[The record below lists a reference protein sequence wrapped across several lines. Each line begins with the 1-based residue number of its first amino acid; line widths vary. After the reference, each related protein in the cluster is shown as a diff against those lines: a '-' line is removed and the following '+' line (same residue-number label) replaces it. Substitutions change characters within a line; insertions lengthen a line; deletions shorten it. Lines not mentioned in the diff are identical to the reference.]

1 MNFKLKIDK
10 LKTKMAGLSSRGDKS
25 KLSLGLDIGHFHS
38 KAIELTVEGDNI
50 LVSKVGSNKSFNQL
64 KTFDPE
70 NATKADWVANA
81 QELLEGLK
89 LKPRYQKNLISSL
102 IGSSTT
108 IKQIVTLDLGGSEL
122 IQSLEFEAKKH
133 IPLDGTEVI
142 MDYHVIGDNV
152 KEAGKIDVLL
162 VATTKN
168 LINQHDQLVSEI
180 GFKNSGVFDATPIA
194 LANLHTFNKGM
205 PEQGTDVIINI
216 GNKTT
221 SIVAYGKNQEF
232 FTRELNISGH
242 HFNKEIMSKNEVDY
256 AEAENL
262 KIEKGVNILE
272 SQSTPEESGFSIQ
285 VSEKTVF
292 TNFVEEIRKSLR
304 YYMKSSP
311 DAFFNKI
318 YLTGGSASL
327 LGLKDFIST
336 NLNSDVELLDPFEKI
351 TLKESLDNPYEY
363 SIAVGCALRGLNK

>member
-1 MNFKLKIDK
+1 MKLNIEQLKSKIS
-10 LKTKMAGLSSRGDKS
+10 GLSRSDS
-25 KLSLGLDIGHFHS
+25 KKTSMAVDIGHFKS
-38 KAIELTVEGDNI
+38 KLIELNIGDENI
-50 LVSKVGSNKSFNQL
+50 SVIKIGSNQSFNKL

-70 NATKADWVANA
+70 NATKAEWVANV
-81 QELLEGLK
+81 QELLNTLK
-89 LKPRYQKNLISSL
+89 IKPKSQKNLISSL

-108 IKQIVTLDLGGSEL
+108 IKQIVTLDLGGNEL
-122 IQSLEFEAKKH
+122 VQSLEFEAKKH

-142 MDYHVIGDNV
+142 MDYHIIGDNI

-168 LINQHDQLVSEI
+168 LINQHNQLISEI

-232 FTRELNISGH
+232 FTRELNISGY
-242 HFNKEIMSKNEVDY
+242 HFNKEIMKKNEIDY
-256 AEAENL
+256 SEAENI
-262 KIEKGVNILE
+262 KIEKGVSVLE
-272 SQSTPEESGFSIQ
+272 SQNTPDESGFSIQ
-285 VSEKTVF
+285 VSEKTIF

-318 YLTGGSASL
+318 YLTGGSANL

-363 SIAVGCALRGLNK
+363 SVAVGCALRGLKK

>member
-1 MNFKLKIDK
+1 MNFKLKIDS
-10 LKTKMAGLSSRGDKS
+10 LKTKMAGLSSRSDKN
-25 KLSLGLDIGHFHS
+25 KISLGLDIGHFNSKVIELAIGEDSISVS
-38 KAIELTVEGDNI
+38 KA
-50 LVSKVGSNKSFNQL
+50 GSNKSFNQL

-70 NATKADWVANA
+70 NATKAEWVANA
-81 QELLEGLK
+81 QELFETLK

-221 SIVAYGKNQEF
+221 SIVAYGKNQDF

-242 HFNKEIMSKNEVDY
+242 HFNKEIMKKNEVDY
-256 AEAENL
+256 LEAENL
-262 KIEKGVNILE
+262 KIEKGINILE
-272 SQSTPEESGFSIQ
+272 PQNTPEESGFSIQ
-285 VSEKTVF
+285 VSEKTIF

-327 LGLKDFIST
+327 IGLKDFIST
-336 NLNSDVELLDPFEKI
+336 NLNSDVELLDPFEKL
-351 TLKESLDNPYEY
+351 TLKKALDNPYKY
-363 SIAVGCALRGLNK
+363 SIAVGCALRGLKK

>member
-1 MNFKLKIDK
+1 MKIKFNIDALKAKLS
-10 LKTKMAGLSSRGDKS
+10 GLSSGADKS
-25 KLSLGLDIGHFHS
+25 KVSLGLDIGHFKS
-38 KAIELTVEGDNI
+38 KAVELNVSENGI
-50 LVSKVGSNKSFNQL
+50 SVSKVGEHKSFNKL

-81 QELLEGLK
+81 QELLENLK
-89 LKPRYQKNLISSL
+89 IKPKYQKNLISSL
-102 IGSSTT
+102 MGSSTT
-108 IKQIVTLDLGGSEL
+108 IKQIVTLELGGSEL

-142 MDYHVIGDNV
+142 MDYHVVGDNI

-168 LINQHDQLVSEI
+168 LINQHDQLISEI
-180 GFKNSGVFDATPIA
+180 GFKNSGIFDATPIA
-194 LANLHTFNKGM
+194 LANLHNFNKGV

-221 SIVAYGKNQEF
+221 SIVAYGKNQDF

-242 HFNKEIMSKNEVDY
+242 HFNKEIMRKNEIDY
-256 AEAENL
+256 SEAESL
-262 KIEKGVNILE
+262 KIEKGVSLLE
-272 SQSTPEESGFSIQ
+272 SQSAPEESGFSIQ
-285 VSEKTVF
+285 VSEKTIF

-318 YLTGGSASL
+318 YLTGGSANL

-351 TLKESLDNPYEY
+351 KLTESLENPYEY
-363 SIAVGCALRGLNK
+363 SVAVGCALRGLKK